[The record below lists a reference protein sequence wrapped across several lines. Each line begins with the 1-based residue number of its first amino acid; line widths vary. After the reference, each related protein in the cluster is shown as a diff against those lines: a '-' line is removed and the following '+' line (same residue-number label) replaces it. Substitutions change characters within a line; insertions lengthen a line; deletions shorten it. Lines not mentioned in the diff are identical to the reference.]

1 MSDPIR
7 QPDSGNATIS
17 QEDAVRLVELLA
29 QTSTYEGDHLA
40 KKRFLL
46 DGLCRLVDA
55 TQWSWAIN
63 VFDEDCKPHH
73 AGALQGG
80 FSLEQAECLATCV
93 NHPATHRVFAPTYQR
108 IFTQPEPLTIRME
121 DHAGAAEWEK
131 SEASALAAAAGI
143 GTFVSSI
150 CAVEDHGSSTVTL
163 FRPYGEPPFT
173 DRQRDMLHIIIRGV
187 PWLHTAGWPED
198 ARVHQIA
205 ELPTSHMVLLTLLV
219 KGYSRQ
225 DIADVRLLSI
235 NTVNTYTQ
243 RIFKMFGVRS
253 QPELMR
259 CFLEGQPEP
268 ANDGTDSS

>member
-1 MSDPIR
+1 M
-7 QPDSGNATIS
+7 IS
-17 QEDAVRLVELLA
+17 QEDAVQLVELLA
-29 QTSTYEGDHLA
+29 QISAHEGDHAA
-40 KKRFLL
+40 KKRLLL
-46 DGLCRLVDA
+46 DGLCQLLNA

-63 VFDEDCKPHH
+63 VFDEDRKPHH

-80 FSLEQAECLATCV
+80 FTLEQAECLATCV
-93 NHPATHRVFAPTYQR
+93 NHPATHRVFAPTYEHVLTR
-108 IFTQPEPLTIRME
+108 PEPLTIRME
-121 DHAGAAEWEK
+121 DHAGAEEWGK
-131 SEASALAAAAGI
+131 SEAAALAAAAGI

-198 ARVHQIA
+198 ARVNRIA
-205 ELPTSHMVLLTLLV
+205 ELPASHMVLLTLLV
-219 KGYSRQ
+219 KGYSRR
-225 DIADVRLLSI
+225 DIAEARLLSL

-243 RIFKMFGVRS
+243 RIFQMFGVRS

-259 CFLEGQPEP
+259 RFLHGQPEGGP
-268 ANDGTDSS
+268 PNI